1 MKRVWTIYGIMLIS
15 SISAASPAFTDDLF
29 QPGDKVTVR
38 LDNES
43 SQGEIVVATPV
54 RNSQRMLVRL
64 ESIVSGHSG
73 IIYIIGDT
81 GGYRLA
87 TGEMISI
94 SK

>member
-1 MKRVWTIYGIMLIS
+1 MKRVWTIYGILLI
-15 SISAASPAFTDDLF
+15 SISAASPANADDLF

-43 SQGEIVVATPV
+43 SKGEIVVAAPI
-54 RNSQRMLVRL
+54 RNSQRILIRL

-87 TGEMISI
+87 TGEPISI